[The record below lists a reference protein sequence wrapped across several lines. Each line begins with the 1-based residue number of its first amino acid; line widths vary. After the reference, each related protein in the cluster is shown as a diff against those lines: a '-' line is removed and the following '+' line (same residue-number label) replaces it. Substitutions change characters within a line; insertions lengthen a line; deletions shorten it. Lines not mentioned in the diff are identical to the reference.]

1 MFLSTALFQIAES
14 CQPYS
19 PAEHEVGLL
28 AEAGEVV
35 AEEEGVVDLGAGER
49 VHELLAVGPDFLK
62 LICVGKKMYPRLREL
77 APESSDT

>member
-1 MFLSTALFQIAES
+1 MNRVK
-14 CQPYS
+14 PYS

-49 VHELLAVGPDFLK
+49 VHELLAVGPDLLK
-62 LICVGKKMYPRLREL
+62 WC
-77 APESSDT
+77 

>member
-1 MFLSTALFQIAES
+1 MNRVK
-14 CQPYS
+14 PYA

-49 VHELLAVGPDFLK
+49 VHELLAVGPNLLK
-62 LICVGKKMYPRLREL
+62 ISKTNFHVQHDCVERGDARLR
-77 APESSDT
+77 A